1 MKKAVKAIL
10 SVLSYGGI
18 EVESARSACR
28 YQEAGS
34 DPYFS
39 AKIGYGN
46 I

>member
-10 SVLSYGGI
+10 NVLSYGGI
-18 EVESARSACR
+18 EVESAVGLPISRSWIR
-28 YQEAGS
+28 S
-34 DPYFS
+34 VFF

>member
-10 SVLSYGGI
+10 NVLSYGGI
-18 EVESARSACR
+18 EVE
-28 YQEAGS
+28 S

>member
-10 SVLSYGGI
+10 NVLSYGGI
-18 EVESARSACR
+18 EVESAACR

>member
-10 SVLSYGGI
+10 NVLSYGGI
-18 EVESARSACR
+18 EVESAR